1 MKKVIVIPAR
11 YASTRLPGKP
21 LREIGGKSIIRWVY
35 EKAMES
41 RLKDE
46 VVIATDDE
54 RIRQAGEAFG
64 AEVAM
69 TSPDCRSGTDR
80 CMEAIQ
86 RRNADIIVNL
96 QGDEPFIRPDMVDML
111 FDVMVKERLDMATLC
126 SPIIDEEEYTN
137 PNTVKVVLDKSGF
150 ALYFSRSPIPYLRNI
165 EKSEMSKVQSRQ
177 RRDNEKC
184 ETEIQ
189 NLKSEHLPPSTFH
202 LSQCIYKHIGIY
214 AFSRSFLEKYVTME
228 KSPLEEAESLEQ
240 LRVLENG
247 YRIKVLMTD
256 YNGFG
261 IDTEEDLKRAQS
273 ALFS

>member
-1 MKKVIVIPAR
+1 MRKIIIIPAR

-21 LREIGGKSIIRWVY
+21 LREIGGKPIIQWVY

-41 RLKDE
+41 KLKDE

-54 RIRQAGEAFG
+54 RIRDGALAFG
-64 AEVAM
+64 AVVAM

-80 CMEAIQ
+80 CMDAIQ
-86 RRNADIIVNL
+86 GRDADIIVNL
-96 QGDEPFIRPDMVDML
+96 QGDEPFIRADMVDML
-111 FDVMVKERLDMATLC
+111 FDVMAKDHLDMATLC

-150 ALYFSRSPIPYLRNI
+150 ALYFSRSPIPYLRGQGAKGPRVQGAEQITPN
-165 EKSEMSKVQSRQ
+165 SELRTM
-177 RRDNEKC
+177 N
-184 ETEIQ
+184 
-189 NLKSEHLPPSTFH
+189 
-202 LSQCIYKHIGIY
+202 CIYKHIGIY
-214 AFSRSFLEKYVTME
+214 AFSRSFLEKYVAMG

-247 YRIKVLMTD
+247 YRIKVLITD

-273 ALFS
+273 AISQ